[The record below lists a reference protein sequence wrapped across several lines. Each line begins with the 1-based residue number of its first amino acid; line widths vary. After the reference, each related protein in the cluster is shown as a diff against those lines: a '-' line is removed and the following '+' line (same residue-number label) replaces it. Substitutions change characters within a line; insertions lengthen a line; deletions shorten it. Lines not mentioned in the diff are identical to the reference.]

1 MGGIIITEQTLQNEI
16 RLELSKYGKVFRINV
31 GGFYSK
37 DGRYIPSSLPKG
49 FSDLIFINKGKIA
62 FIEVKVKP
70 NKPTAEQI
78 NFIKQMRKIGCNA
91 GIVYSVNEALDIVK
105 NLI

>member
-1 MGGIIITEQTLQNEI
+1 MGGIIITEQALQNEI
-16 RLELSKYGKVFRINV
+16 RLKLSKYGIVFRINV

-49 FSDLIFINKGKIA
+49 FSDLIFVNKGKIA
-62 FIEVKVKP
+62 FIEVKVKS
-70 NKPTAEQI
+70 NRPTAEQI

-91 GIVYSVNEALDIVK
+91 GVAYSVDEAFDIIK
-105 NLI
+105 DLI

>member
-1 MGGIIITEQTLQNEI
+1 MIIITEQALQNEI
-16 RLELSKYGKVFRINV
+16 RLKLSKYGKIFRINV

-37 DGRYIPSSLPKG
+37 DGRYIPTTLPRG

-78 NFIKQMRKIGCNA
+78 NFIKQMKETGCKA
-91 GIVYSVNEALDIVK
+91 GVAYNVDEAVDIIK
-105 NLI
+105 DLI